1 MSSSSSS
8 SSEDGNGNGN
18 GGGSTI
24 ARRGGDFEGP
34 STSRQRAVNEVWPEH
49 FVEALAAQV
58 AIDASHS
65 IGRLA
70 AAPALANVFQVC
82 STWRAVSRWDAL
94 WHRLT
99 RSIWGRAQ
107 LLHDTWHDEF
117 VYWHRTA
124 QNFHTGRSAHGTLA
138 FDDVDNQDGYTCR
151 CMTMS
156 DRHLACGFADGA
168 VRVFDLAMH
177 NHVVTLRPHEGNHLG
192 QFARAVSGIV
202 INGATLAFATL
213 DGDIHVAMIIG
224 GGGVIRRAHEGNVV
238 NDGALVDF
246 TGCGSGRWWVGLY
259 AGAPNR
265 AFHIWDSVTEELVY
279 VNGSLTNP
287 ESVMGWHLLINENQ
301 YVGRVRVVTT
311 IISEEEEDHQ
321 LAVACTSSRLIV
333 FDLRNPAVTLFEEE
347 SNRGFI
353 VTSVD
358 VSNDA
363 RYIRVDNRGDARVC
377 RLGTLEEVCRFN
389 IYGGAGGGRSGS
401 QRRVM
406 VMGCMNLGYALM
418 CVGGMIRVWE
428 VLHGG
433 YLYHFRERIGEVN
446 AVVANERYV
455 AAASSDRRIHLW
467 DFGADQ

>member
-1 MSSSSSS
+1 M
-8 SSEDGNGNGN
+8 
-18 GGGSTI
+18 
-24 ARRGGDFEGP
+24 
-34 STSRQRAVNEVWPEH
+34 
-49 FVEALAAQV
+49 
-58 AIDASHS
+58 
-65 IGRLA
+65 
-70 AAPALANVFQVC
+70 QVC

-94 WHRLT
+94 WHRLS
-99 RSIWGRAQ
+99 RRIWGRTQ
-107 LLHDTWHDEF
+107 LLHDTWRDEF

-124 QNFHTGRSAHGTLA
+124 QNFLRGRSAHGILA

-151 CMTMS
+151 CMTIS

-168 VRVFDLAMH
+168 VRVFDLATH
-177 NHVVTLRPHEGNHLG
+177 IPNHVVTLRPHERNRLG

-202 INGATLAFATL
+202 INDATLAFATL
-213 DGDIHVAMIIG
+213 DGDIHVAIIN
-224 GGGVIRRAHEGNVV
+224 GGVIRRAHEGDVV

-287 ESVMGWHLLINENQ
+287 ESLMGWRLLINEVTEF
-301 YVGRVRVVTT
+301 VGRVRVVTA
-311 IISEEEEDHQ
+311 IISEEEDEEDEDHQ
-321 LAVACTSSRLIV
+321 LAVAVACTSSRLIV
-333 FDLRNPAVTLFEEE
+333 FDLRNPDVILGEEE

-363 RYIRVDNRGDARVC
+363 RYIRVDNHGHASVC
-377 RLGTLEEVCRFN
+377 RVGTLEEVCRFN
-389 IYGGAGGGRSGS
+389 IGGGGRSGS
-401 QRRVM
+401 QRR

-418 CVGGMIRVWE
+418 CAGGVITVWE
-428 VLHGG
+428 VEHGRR
-433 YLYHFRERIGEVN
+433 LYHFRERIGEVN

-455 AAASSDRRIHLW
+455 AAAAATSDRIIHLW

>member
-1 MSSSSSS
+1 M
-8 SSEDGNGNGN
+8 
-18 GGGSTI
+18 
-24 ARRGGDFEGP
+24 
-34 STSRQRAVNEVWPEH
+34 
-49 FVEALAAQV
+49 
-58 AIDASHS
+58 
-65 IGRLA
+65 
-70 AAPALANVFQVC
+70 QVC

-99 RSIWGRAQ
+99 RRIWGRTQ
-107 LLHDTWHDEF
+107 LLHDTWRDEF

-124 QNFHTGRSAHGTLA
+124 QNFHTRRSAHGTLA

-151 CMTMS
+151 CLTIS

-168 VRVFDLAMH
+168 VRVFDLATH
-177 NHVVTLRPHEGNHLG
+177 NHVVTLRPHERNRLG

-202 INGATLAFATL
+202 INGARLAFATL
-213 DGDIHVAMIIG
+213 DGDIHVAIIN
-224 GGGVIRRAHEGNVV
+224 GGVIRRAHVGNVV

-246 TGCGSGRWWVGLY
+246 TGCGSGGRWWVGLY

-287 ESVMGWHLLINENQ
+287 ESVMGWHLLINEVTEF
-301 YVGRVRVVTT
+301 VGRVRLVST
-311 IISEEEEDHQ
+311 IISEEGDEDHQ

-333 FDLRNPAVTLFEEE
+333 FDLRNPEVILGEEE
-347 SNRGFI
+347 SNGGFI

-363 RYIRVDNRGDARVC
+363 RYIRVDNHGDARVC
-377 RLGTLEEVCRFN
+377 RVGTLEEVCRFN
-389 IYGGAGGGRSGS
+389 IYGGGGRSGP
-401 QRRVM
+401 QRR

-418 CVGGMIRVWE
+418 CAGGVIRVWE
-428 VLHGG
+428 VEHGR
-433 YLYHFRERIGEVN
+433 YLYHFRQRIGEVN

-455 AAASSDRRIHLW
+455 AAASSDRIIHLW